1 MADGGSL
8 VPACGSGRYREA
20 RGQKRSRET
29 LHILDLDFLGGWCG
43 ESMTWGNAQIFIPG
57 VPCRWSNLTPHP
69 STHTS
74 WKGGRREIGPRLRTR
89 RLSHVDRYNK
99 MKTIA
104 GGNRTRSLSR
114 ELMKD
119 HRVLILRVEE
129 TCSTTQVQKSSQ
141 GSKDERAPPY
151 SQ

>member
-1 MADGGSL
+1 M
-8 VPACGSGRYREA
+8 
-20 RGQKRSRET
+20 
-29 LHILDLDFLGGWCG
+29 
-43 ESMTWGNAQIFIPG
+43 
-57 VPCRWSNLTPHP
+57 
-69 STHTS
+69 
-74 WKGGRREIGPRLRTR
+74 
-89 RLSHVDRYNK
+89 DRYYK

-141 GSKDERAPPY
+141 ESKEERAPPY